1 MVVREV
7 VVAVTK
13 DAGLLRRLLAWSGS
27 ARRTHVFTYTL
38 RRLCAVLPHQQT
50 ARGASLFMSRWLR
63 RLLAWSGSARD
74 AHLLPCKLHR
84 LLAGCA
90 GATLLLSLPLSAAV
104 LPEDAAEAMYH
115 SYQGGGMDIDGP
127 ALLIR
132 KKVDERFALSGK
144 YYVDAISGASV
155 DVVTT
160 ASPYSEKRNEYS
172 VGANWLHGRTLVSA
186 DATRSSESDYD
197 ASTYGLS
204 VSQEVFGDLTTVT
217 LGFAYGDDTVG
228 KRGDDSFSEPAE
240 HRRYQLGLSQILTAN
255 WVVGLNLEAV
265 VDDGYLNNPYRSV
278 RYRDS
283 SAAKGYSYQ
292 PELYPGS
299 RNGGAIGVI
308 SSYYLPWRAAVD
320 GYYRYYGDSWDIRAH
335 SLEFE
340 YRHALGDRWI
350 LSGRANLYRQDQ
362 AEFYSD
368 LFAYADAQNYLARD
382 KELASFSSWTLGLG
396 ARYSPPWPTDWPGV
410 RPELLLEWDFIN
422 FDYDNFRDLRATAP
436 VGEEPLYSFTANV
449 VRASLMFYY

>member
-1 MVVREV
+1 M
-7 VVAVTK
+7 
-13 DAGLLRRLLAWSGS
+13 
-27 ARRTHVFTYTL
+27 
-38 RRLCAVLPHQQT
+38 
-50 ARGASLFMSRWLR
+50 
-63 RLLAWSGSARD
+63 
-74 AHLLPCKLHR
+74 
-84 LLAGCA
+84 
-90 GATLLLSLPLSAAV
+90 
-104 LPEDAAEAMYH
+104 
-115 SYQGGGMDIDGP
+115 
-127 ALLIR
+127 
-132 KKVDERFALSGK
+132 
-144 YYVDAISGASV
+144 
-155 DVVTT
+155 
-160 ASPYSEKRNEYS
+160 
-172 VGANWLHGRTLVSA
+172 
-186 DATRSSESDYD
+186 
-197 ASTYGLS
+197 
-204 VSQEVFGDLTTVT
+204 TTVT

-240 HRRYQLGLSQILTAN
+240 HRRYQLGLSQILTAD

-278 RYRDS
+278 RYLDS

-308 SSYYLPWRAAVD
+308 SSYYLPWRAALD

-410 RPELLLEWDFIN
+410 RPELLLEWDFMN
-422 FDYDNFRDLRATAP
+422 FDYDNFRDLRGDAP
-436 VGEEPLYSFTANV
+436 VGQEPLYSVTASDIMV
-449 VRASLMFYY
+449 QGRAVTSLADFSAGDVLINEPLLAELRHQAGRRPPLAEAERQQGRPVTIMGDAALPYAVLKRLMATCGASEYRHIQLAVMKAATPMSGAATMPMAGADAPAAGGAHGG

>member
-1 MVVREV
+1 MVPTVVREV

-13 DAGLLRRLLAWSGS
+13 DA
-27 ARRTHVFTYTL
+27 
-38 RRLCAVLPHQQT
+38 VL
-50 ARGASLFMSRWLR
+50 LR

-74 AHLLPCKLHR
+74 ALLM
-84 LLAGCA
+84 
-90 GATLLLSLPLSAAV
+90 TLLFSLPLSAAV

-160 ASPYSEKRNEYS
+160 ASPYTEKRNEYS

-186 DATRSSESDYD
+186 DATRSDESDYE

-320 GYYRYYGDSWDIRAH
+320 GADNLNRRRLRLNYSGIAAH
-335 SLEFE
+335 K
-340 YRHALGDRWI
+340 
-350 LSGRANLYRQDQ
+350 SGVARRQIG
-362 AEFYSD
+362 
-368 LFAYADAQNYLARD
+368 QNSGQNGRL
-382 KELASFSSWTLGLG
+382 
-396 ARYSPPWPTDWPGV
+396 
-410 RPELLLEWDFIN
+410 
-422 FDYDNFRDLRATAP
+422 TAP
-436 VGEEPLYSFTANV
+436 AFGS
-449 VRASLMFYY
+449 